1 MVIVVMG
8 VSGVGKTTVGRA
20 LARDLGW
27 PFHDAD
33 DLHSPANIEL
43 MRSGSPLT
51 DEQRQPWLSALARL
65 IGDHAREGRSMVLA
79 CSALRRSHRM
89 ALQAKTP
96 DPREVRLVH
105 LAADP
110 ARLADRLGLRAG
122 HFFPAELL
130 TTQFDALE
138 PPEADERVLVLDA
151 MEPVDRLVQSIRTEL
166 DV

>member
-20 LARDLGW
+20 LARDLDW

-33 DLHSPANIEL
+33 ELHSPENIEL
-43 MRSGSPLT
+43 MRSGTPLT

-65 IGDHAREGRSMVLA
+65 IGDYTREGRPMVLA

-89 ALQAKTP
+89 ALLAETS
-96 DPREVRLVH
+96 DPRDVRLVH

-110 ARLADRLGLRAG
+110 ARLADRLGRRAG
-122 HFFPAELL
+122 HFFPAALL
-130 TTQFDALE
+130 TTQLDALE
-138 PPEADERVLVLDA
+138 PPGADERVLVLDA
-151 MEPVDRLVQSIRTEL
+151 MEPVNRLVQSIRTEL
-166 DV
+166 HV